1 MRHQPSLL
9 HEHALGQ
16 RNSAEL
22 LARRDESDVLAAR
35 HARWYARLAEPAD
48 FLHTDCPRFWPV
60 LEIEIDNL
68 RAAARWAI
76 DHADGPLM
84 VDLYTARDHIAA
96 DSGLVLAF
104 TDRDR
109 LSRRRTRSVAAP
121 PVRRRYVGA
130 VESGRYAAGADPGR
144 HSPLRAGVRPGDCGS
159 APELAKPRPLREGGA
174 PGQGWGQI
182 GSLLQDTTASDT
194 HPAGLRDPH
203 AQARELLAGTHIPVA
218 ESLSVHFDTV
228 VRQNRFR
235 ERGCR
240 PRTAPACPHAARV
253 ARP

>member
-1 MRHQPSLL
+1 MRHQPSL

-48 FLHTDCPRFWPV
+48 FLQHTDCPRFWPV

-96 DSGLVLAF
+96 DSGSF
-104 TDRDR
+104 
-109 LSRRRTRSVAAP
+109 
-121 PVRRRYVGA
+121 
-130 VESGRYAAGADPGR
+130 
-144 HSPLRAGVRPGDCGS
+144 
-159 APELAKPRPLREGGA
+159 
-174 PGQGWGQI
+174 
-182 GSLLQDTTASDT
+182 
-194 HPAGLRDPH
+194 
-203 AQARELLAGTHIPVA
+203 
-218 ESLSVHFDTV
+218 
-228 VRQNRFR
+228 
-235 ERGCR
+235 
-240 PRTAPACPHAARV
+240 
-253 ARP
+253 